1 MKVHIFLLAMK
12 INLRFHFKEFHINF
26 YLVKLS
32 ETVICIGYEILFK
45 SFYITDTSIKNKQT
59 LINLT
64 EKLLSVRLLRELLYI
79 K

>member
-32 ETVICIGYEILFK
+32 ETVICVGYEILFK
-45 SFYITDTSIKNKQT
+45 SFYITGTSIKNKQT